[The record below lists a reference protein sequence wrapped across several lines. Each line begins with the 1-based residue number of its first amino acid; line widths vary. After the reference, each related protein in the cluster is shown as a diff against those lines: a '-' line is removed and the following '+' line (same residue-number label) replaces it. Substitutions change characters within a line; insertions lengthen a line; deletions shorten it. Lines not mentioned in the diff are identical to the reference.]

1 MPIPQVRKV
10 EVSQE
15 LLPGLTT
22 RFGCPDCE
30 FSGKCV
36 GKELSPSVLHDERA
50 RGPALPTP
58 CLLSVQGDRPRIG
71 SSQPTQHAHKS
82 RLANAIYPCDAGDFS
97 GIKVSIKTAKN
108 GGFSIGEAQ
117 VPA

>member
-1 MPIPQVRKV
+1 MTPGSSRCRDDEALFLSSREAQWVPIPQVRKV

-50 RGPALPTP
+50 RGFRAER
-58 CLLSVQGDRPRIG
+58 VGR
-71 SSQPTQHAHKS
+71 
-82 RLANAIYPCDAGDFS
+82 
-97 GIKVSIKTAKN
+97 
-108 GGFSIGEAQ
+108 
-117 VPA
+117 VPAALRDTRRLGVSGSRPGSR